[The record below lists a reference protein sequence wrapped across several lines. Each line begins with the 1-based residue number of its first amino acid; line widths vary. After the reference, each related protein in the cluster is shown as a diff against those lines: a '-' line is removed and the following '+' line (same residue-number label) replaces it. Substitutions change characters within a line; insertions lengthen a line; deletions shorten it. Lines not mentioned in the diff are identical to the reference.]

1 MWRHNK
7 RVDQPVIIFDGVCNL
22 CNGFVDFI
30 VRRDADGIFQ
40 FASNQSEA
48 GEEILSQAGITDF
61 EADTIVLVQGGTA
74 HTRSTAVL
82 RIAGQL
88 GLPWKLL
95 RVFVLVPA
103 PVRDF
108 VYRLVA
114 KNRYRMFGKRD
125 TCRIPTP
132 EERSRFLG

>member
-1 MWRHNK
+1 M
-7 RVDQPVIIFDGVCNL
+7 DQPVIVFDGVCNL

-30 VRRDADGIFQ
+30 VRRDPDGIFQ

-48 GEEILSQAGITDF
+48 GEEILSQAGLTDF

-74 HTRSTAVL
+74 YVRSTAVL